1 MLAIAIAL
9 ALAATPQPQERVP
22 ELTLGSRT
30 GAIAEPFSDAMGLAE
45 LRDGNAVVSD
55 RIERVYTRVNFS
67 TGQRQVIGRNGTGPN
82 EYQNPFGPIRWRAD
96 TLLAYD
102 PQNRRY
108 LKVTPEGAINGSYA
122 FPDGRSS
129 GITGWSTPRGVDPAG
144 RIYWDMAIIQMQPVV
159 KRSMKARL
167 VRWLPGSA
175 SPEVA
180 MEFADHGEF
189 EHEFR
194 FRPMPQTDAWVV
206 DAAGRIGILSAAEYR
221 LRWYRDGALVET
233 GPPVPHTP
241 THITDAEREAFRA
254 RKALE
259 PGSGGSVGGT
269 AGGPAGVLGMERARA
284 AYPDSIFPEVMPPFE
299 PAGVFVAPDGNIWVR
314 RTEPA
319 STPNA
324 FVDILDAKGTLRARL
339 RLPTRGRLFALGAR
353 CIYLLT
359 VDSDGFQVLE
369 RYAYPV
375 IPR

>member
-1 MLAIAIAL
+1 MIAIAIAL
-9 ALAATPQPQERVP
+9 ALTANPRAQDRVP

-30 GAIAEPFSDAMGLAE
+30 GTIAEPFSDAMGLAE
-45 LRDGNAVVSD
+45 LRDGRAVVSD
-55 RIERVYTRVNFS
+55 RIERVYARVDFS
-67 TGQRQVIGRNGTGPN
+67 TGLREPIGRNGTGPN
-82 EYQNPFGPIRWRAD
+82 EYQSPFGPIRWRAD

-108 LKVTPEGAINGSYA
+108 LKVTPDGTINGSFA

-129 GITGWSTPRGVDPAG
+129 GITGFAAPRAVDTSG
-144 RIYWDMAIIQMQPVV
+144 RIYWDMAIIEMQPVL
-159 KRSMKARL
+159 KRSMKARV
-167 VRWLPGSA
+167 VRWLPGNA

-180 MEFADHGEF
+180 MEFADHGAF
-189 EHEFR
+189 EHELR

-206 DAAGRIGILSAAEYR
+206 DASGRIGILSAAEYR

-241 THITDAEREAFRA
+241 TRITGAEREAFRA

-259 PGSGGSVGGT
+259 PASGGSVGGT
-269 AGGPAGVLGMERARA
+269 GGAPGVLGMERARA
-284 AYPDSIFPEVMPPFE
+284 AWPDSIFPEVMPPFE

-314 RTEPA
+314 RTGRA

-324 FVDILDAKGTLRARL
+324 LVDVIDAKGALRARL
-339 RLPTRGRLFALGAR
+339 RLPRRARLFALGAR
-353 CIYLLT
+353 GVYLLT

-375 IPR
+375 IRR